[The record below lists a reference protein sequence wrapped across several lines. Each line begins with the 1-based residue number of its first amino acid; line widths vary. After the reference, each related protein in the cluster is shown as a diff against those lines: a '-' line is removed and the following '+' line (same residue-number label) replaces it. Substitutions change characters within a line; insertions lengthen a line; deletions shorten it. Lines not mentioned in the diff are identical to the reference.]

1 MKNQKIENQIKEALL
16 RRLEVQRMTG
26 LSRSALYA
34 AIKDGTF
41 PNPVKIGLRAV
52 AWSSQAV
59 AEWIKSK
66 VTGGSK

>member
-1 MKNQKIENQIKEALL
+1 MKNQINQNQIKEILL

-41 PNPVKIGLRAV
+41 PTPVKISLRAV

-59 AEWIKSK
+59 AEWITSK